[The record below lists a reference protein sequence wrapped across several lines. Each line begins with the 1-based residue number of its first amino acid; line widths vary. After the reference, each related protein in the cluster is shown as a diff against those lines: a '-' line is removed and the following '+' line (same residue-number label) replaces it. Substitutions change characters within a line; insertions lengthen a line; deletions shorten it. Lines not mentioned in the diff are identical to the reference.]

1 MSPTGLRPPNR
12 TSGPRTVG
20 PRFVFGGITHLQ
32 VAGVEPASLS
42 SAVGAQG
49 T

>member
-1 MSPTGLRPPNR
+1 MSPTGLPPPNR
-12 TSGPRTVG
+12 TQRAAYGG
-20 PRFVFGGITHLQ
+20 PRFVSGGITHLQ